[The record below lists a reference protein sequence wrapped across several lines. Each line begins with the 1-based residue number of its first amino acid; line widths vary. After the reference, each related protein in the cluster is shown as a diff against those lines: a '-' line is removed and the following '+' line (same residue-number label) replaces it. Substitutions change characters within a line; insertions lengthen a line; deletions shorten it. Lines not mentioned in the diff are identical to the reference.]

1 MKRSQN
7 DDLKLAGVVH
17 DLNNVLQTFIDA
29 ADQLAD
35 DPRWTDLS
43 AALLRNVERGRA
55 ITRALDAT
63 RGAKPASL
71 AEVVERAIAF
81 VEDAQAARATGSGK
95 TNNGAGSRVESP
107 KVRFECRV
115 EGDLL
120 VGGNGAGG
128 PWAWERVFI
137 NLFLNSMRAM
147 PGGGTITVEAAKVE
161 AAEQDGEVG
170 RTMMI
175 RVADEGSG
183 IPEEIAGRL
192 FEPNVS
198 THGSSGLGLH
208 IVRTIVTE
216 DGGTVEAAN
225 RAGAR
230 GAEFVISVPV
240 NQGRKSRK
248 SQSAT
253 A

>member
-1 MKRSQN
+1 MKRPEN

-35 DPRWTDLS
+35 DPRWQDLS

-55 ITRALDAT
+55 ITKALEVKRSAQ
-63 RGAKPASL
+63 PASL
-71 AEVVERAIAF
+71 TEVVQRAIAF
-81 VEDAQAARATGSGK
+81 VEDAQAARATHSSAP
-95 TNNGAGSRVESP
+95 NNGAGPRENLNKICFDCQIEP
-107 KVRFECRV
+107 N
-115 EGDLL
+115 LL
-120 VGGNGAGG
+120 IGANGAGG

-147 PGGGTITVEAAKVE
+147 PGGGTITVEAVE
-161 AAEQDGEVG
+161 VDSTAG
-170 RTMMI
+170 RAMTI
-175 RVADEGSG
+175 RIADEGSG
-183 IPEEIAGRL
+183 IPAEVAGRL

-208 IVRTIVTE
+208 IVRTIVAE
-216 DGGTVEAAN
+216 DGGAVEAAN
-225 RAGAR
+225 RNGAP
-230 GAEFVISVPV
+230 GAEFVISLPLS
-240 NQGRKSRK
+240 RTHSKSRK
-248 SQSAT
+248 TRTAT